1 MQKFF
6 PWSLRKVIEKVGGE
20 SLNISDDL
28 LAFRQQ
34 RMSSSQRI
42 SPHFVL
48 GENCSPVCICYKLLP
63 QLNFLTF
70 QFYSL
75 GFFLRSFWAT
85 PQLHVHFT
93 TCCYQLKIDPKSF
106 FWMHFFALCYRR
118 KRKMRS
124 THSVW
129 KSPKMTHL
137 QITMSIFSA
146 IEFVLTVTVLSFR
159 LISCPFLS
167 YREIIQFAR
176 IPTCWKINLKGD
188 FLGDFQ
194 TLCISC

>member
-28 LAFRQQ
+28 LAFRQ

-75 GFFLRSFWAT
+75 GFLLEVFLSNTSTSCAFYDLLLSAENW
-85 PQLHVHFT
+85 PQ
-93 TCCYQLKIDPKSF
+93 KF
-106 FWMHFFALCYRR
+106 FECTSL
-118 KRKMRS
+118 
-124 THSVW
+124 HSV
-129 KSPKMTHL
+129 TGENARCA
-137 QITMSIFSA
+137 Q
-146 IEFVLTVTVLSFR
+146 LTVFENHQKWLRCKLQCLLLALKLHIV
-159 LISCPFLS
+159 
-167 YREIIQFAR
+167 EI
-176 IPTCWKINLKGD
+176 
-188 FLGDFQ
+188 
-194 TLCISC
+194 

>member
-28 LAFRQQ
+28 LAFRQ

-106 FWMHFFALCYRR
+106 LNALLCTLLQEKTQDALNSQGLKITKNDSLANYNVDFWRNWSCFN
-118 KRKMRS
+118 S
-124 THSVW
+124 HS
-129 KSPKMTHL
+129 
-137 QITMSIFSA
+137 
-146 IEFVLTVTVLSFR
+146 
-159 LISCPFLS
+159 LI
-167 YREIIQFAR
+167 I
-176 IPTCWKINLKGD
+176 
-188 FLGDFQ
+188 
-194 TLCISC
+194 